1 MPVIS
6 NAGDQ
11 KNPAAVAL
19 GRLGG
24 KAGTGA
30 AKRRER
36 ETYAKMV
43 AAKKERRDCALEV
56 LGALIECE
64 DAISAFTDG
73 VPLVCPDAV
82 ARLAAAEQRA
92 ALAIERATGAKPGTT
107 NERTKNER
115 SSDQDSH

>member
-11 KNPAAVAL
+11 KNPAAVSL

-30 AKRRER
+30 AKRRTKA
-36 ETYAKMV
+36 TYDKMV

-56 LGALIECE
+56 LGALIQCE
-64 DAISAFTDG
+64 AAIRQM
-73 VPLVCPDAV
+73 LNPDEMEISREVWAYTEH
-82 ARLAAAEQRA
+82 AHERA
-92 ALAIERATGAKPGTT
+92 ALAIGRATGTKPGETT
-107 NERTKNER
+107 NEGTKNE
-115 SSDQDSH
+115 D